1 MTSSTSGASASK
13 MLRGLPNRIVNTFI
27 NIIILDIS
35 FIETSALK
43 AHNVDPA
50 FRQIINEIYNLTLE
64 GKFDSGIGGI
74 RAGNMNESTDQ

>member
-1 MTSSTSGASASK
+1 
-13 MLRGLPNRIVNTFI
+13 MLRGLHNKIVNTFI
-27 NIIILDIS
+27 IGLFIILDIS

-74 RAGNMNESTDQ
+74 RAGNMNESTD